1 MKVTQEKLPA
11 SQLGLEIEISQEVS
25 KQTYEQTVRKLAREV
40 RIPGFRKGKVPRQ
53 ILIQRLGAQAVKA
66 EALQTLLDQALKDV
80 LKRDEIK
87 AIGNCKLT
95 SSFEDLVAQYQP
107 GEILTFSAS
116 VDILPEVT
124 LKQITGLSL
133 QAEEALYNPDRVDE
147 VIEHHRKQRA
157 TLIPVEERVAQMG
170 DVATLDF
177 EGRFVPQSDANPEA
191 EPELVPGG
199 SGTDMQID
207 LEPGQLIPGLV
218 EGIVGMALE
227 ETQDI
232 EATFPE
238 DYMEQEVAGRAAIFR
253 VTLKELKERE
263 LPELNDE
270 FAQEISEAET
280 LADLRQTLEERY
292 QAEAEQ
298 KTKSYKETV
307 VFKALRQQVEVDLPE
322 TLIEDEVRQLITQTV
337 TRLGQQGIDMNKIL
351 TEELVARLKEETR
364 PEAIDSLSTKLAIV
378 ELAKQQSFE
387 ADEAAI
393 QARSEEL
400 LEQVANRRKIDPDR
414 LRDVV
419 EEDLL
424 REQVFEWFVANNT
437 IELVPEGSLA
447 ETEDESDLEQ
457 TSDQG
462 ADGQGVNRVARDD
475 GQDATDVEY
484 EPGESELAS

>member
-1 MKVTQEKLPA
+1 
-11 SQLGLEIEISQEVS
+11 
-25 KQTYEQTVRKLAREV
+25 
-40 RIPGFRKGKVPRQ
+40 
-53 ILIQRLGAQAVKA
+53 
-66 EALQTLLDQALKDV
+66 
-80 LKRDEIK
+80 
-87 AIGNCKLT
+87 
-95 SSFEDLVAQYQP
+95 
-107 GEILTFSAS
+107 
-116 VDILPEVT
+116 
-124 LKQITGLSL
+124 
-133 QAEEALYNPDRVDE
+133 
-147 VIEHHRKQRA
+147 
-157 TLIPVEERVAQMG
+157 
-170 DVATLDF
+170 
-177 EGRFVPQSDANPEA
+177 
-191 EPELVPGG
+191 
-199 SGTDMQID
+199 
-207 LEPGQLIPGLV
+207 
-218 EGIVGMALE
+218 
-227 ETQDI
+227 
-232 EATFPE
+232 
-238 DYMEQEVAGRAAIFR
+238 
-253 VTLKELKERE
+253 
-263 LPELNDE
+263 
-270 FAQEISEAET
+270 
-280 LADLRQTLEERY
+280 
-292 QAEAEQ
+292 
-298 KTKSYKETV
+298 
-307 VFKALRQQVEVDLPE
+307 VEVDLPE